1 MRIIIIIKGL
11 GQLIARGLPA
21 ERVAPLIFSNAIKS
35 GEKNQNRIYVQVFAQ
50 ICPQIF
56 AQIFVQMPSNQVRT
70 IMTNR
75 MTMICTALS
84 GWKNIYVEVQVEL
97 HDLSTI

>member
-1 MRIIIIIKGL
+1 MIIIKGP

-21 ERVAPLIFSNAIKS
+21 ERAAPLISSNAIKS
-35 GEKNQNRIYVQVFAQ
+35 GEKNQNRLYV
-50 ICPQIF
+50 QIF
-56 AQIFVQMPSNQVRT
+56 AQICAQIFLQMPSNQVRT